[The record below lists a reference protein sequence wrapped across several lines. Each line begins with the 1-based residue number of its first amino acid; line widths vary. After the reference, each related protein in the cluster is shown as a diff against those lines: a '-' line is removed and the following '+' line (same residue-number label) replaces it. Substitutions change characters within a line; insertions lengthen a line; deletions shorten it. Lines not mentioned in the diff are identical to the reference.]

1 MQLDVMFKNTG
12 RKHDMTLNFDATN
25 TKLQRSRN
33 MMKYNITNQVHFIH
47 TVVHHLTA
55 GGCSEK
61 CVVRQ
66 LHLYANVIQ
75 CTYTN
80 LDSTV

>member
-1 MQLDVMFKNTG
+1 MVKNTG
-12 RKHDMTLNFDATN
+12 RKHDMTLHFDATN

-33 MMKYNITNQVHFIH
+33 VMKYNITNQVHFIH
-47 TVVHHLTA
+47 TVVSRLTT
-55 GGCSEK
+55 GVCSEK
-61 CVVRQ
+61 WVIRR
-66 LHLYANVIQ
+66 LHLYANVIE